1 MIILYILGIALL
13 IVVGLFIW
21 YHLTLRSIANKLI
34 EAMVRRDITEMEKI
48 SKSKHLP
55 PYTKA
60 AINYHVHNYK
70 EVKKKKNGN

>member
-48 SKSKHLP
+48 SKSTHLP
-55 PYTKA
+55 PYTNST
-60 AINYHVHNYK
+60 INYHVPN
-70 EVKKKKNGN
+70 